1 MRLGPLPSVM
11 HMRHLLQLALAVL
24 LIMVGG
30 CAGDSENQHHLVVQ
44 QDGRVLG
51 EFDLARLTELPQIE
65 ISTPQSHGNPVQRG
79 PAVRSVLEAAGAT
92 AISSIRVEGRDPAQT
107 LTAAE
112 LTDRVV
118 LSFTKRDT
126 VKLAGADLARD
137 RWVRDV
143 STVVVNP

>member
-1 MRLGPLPSVM
+1 M
-11 HMRHLLQLALAVL
+11 
-24 LIMVGG
+24 
-30 CAGDSENQHHLVVQ
+30 
-44 QDGRVLG
+44 LG
-51 EFDLARLTELPQIE
+51 EFDLARLAELPQIE